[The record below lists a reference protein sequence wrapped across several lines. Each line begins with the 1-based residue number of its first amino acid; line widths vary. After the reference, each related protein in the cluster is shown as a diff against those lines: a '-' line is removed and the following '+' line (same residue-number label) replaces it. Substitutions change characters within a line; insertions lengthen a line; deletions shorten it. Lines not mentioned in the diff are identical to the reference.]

1 MTYLDTPVDYAPAS
15 EWPSGNVAYGTL
27 CDFYNAY
34 HDSAETMKGD
44 IESLNNTISV
54 LKRQNSYAN
63 NLLVNA
69 KVIILEAFDNDD
81 FDKDVVTNIAE
92 ALEIELTEEINITAK
107 VLFSGTVTV
116 PRGFDIESDLENYID
131 FEARTNGYGKEEV
144 ECDLFADEVV
154 SITVNN

>member
-15 EWPSGNVAYGTL
+15 QWPSGNVAYGTL

-54 LKRQNSYAN
+54 LKRQNSYGSNCIA
-63 NLLVNA
+63 NA
-69 KVIILEAFDNDD
+69 KVIILEAFDGDD

-92 ALEIELTEEINITAK
+92 TLDIELTKEYEVTINVT
-107 VLFSGTVTV
+107 FSGTVSV
-116 PRGFDIESDLENYID
+116 PLGFDMDCDLENYIR
-131 FEARTNGYGKEEV
+131 FEASNTRWGDGEL
-144 ECDLFADEVV
+144 ECDLYSDGIDV
-154 SITVNN
+154 TVNN

>member
-44 IESLNNTISV
+44 IESLRNTVSSFQ
-54 LKRQNSYAN
+54 RQNSYKD
-63 NLLVNA
+63 NLISNA
-69 KVIILEAFDNDD
+69 KVIIFEAFDGDD

-92 ALEIELTEEINITAK
+92 ALEIVLTREEEVDITVK
-107 VLFSGTVTV
+107 FSGTVTV
-116 PRGFDIESDLENYID
+116 PLGFDIESDLEEYLD
-131 FEARTNGYGKEEV
+131 FKVKVNNHNDEDV

>member
-15 EWPSGNVAYGTL
+15 QWPSGNVAYGTL

-44 IESLNNTISV
+44 IESLNNSISV

-63 NLLVNA
+63 NLLANA

-92 ALEIELTEEINITAK
+92 ALDVSLTKEYDVTINVT
-107 VLFSGTVTV
+107 FSGTVSV
-116 PRGFDIESDLENYID
+116 PLGFDMDCDLENYIR
-131 FEARTNGYGKEEV
+131 FEASNTRWGDGEL
-144 ECDLFADEVV
+144 ECDLYPDGIDV
-154 SITVNN
+154 TVNN

>member
-1 MTYLDTPVDYAPAS
+1 MTYIDTPVDYAPAS

>member
-69 KVIILEAFDNDD
+69 QVIILEAFDNDD

>member
-44 IESLNNTISV
+44 IESLRNTVSSFQ
-54 LKRQNSYAN
+54 RQNSYKD
-63 NLLVNA
+63 NLISNA
-69 KVIILEAFDNDD
+69 KVIIFEAFDGDD

>member
-1 MTYLDTPVDYAPAS
+1 MTYIDTPVDYAPAS

-44 IESLNNTISV
+44 IESLRNTVSSFQ
-54 LKRQNSYAN
+54 RQNSYKD
-63 NLLVNA
+63 NLISNA
-69 KVIILEAFDNDD
+69 KVIIFEAFDGDD